1 MATVSIELPPV
12 EAEKTVEVEVRVNG
26 RKSLLSYRLEVFNW
40 GEWCR
45 PKERRAECLKR
56 IISSYDRQ
64 WQLMQIGTP
73 TEKIIPIMFRRV
85 GQSTVEDH

>member
-1 MATVSIELPPV
+1 MATVVIELPPV

-26 RKSLLSYRLEVFNW
+26 TRSLLSYRLEVFNW

-45 PKERRAECLKR
+45 PSERRAECLKR
-56 IISSYDRQ
+56 IIGSYDRK

-73 TEKIIPIMFRRV
+73 TEQVIPIMFRRA
-85 GQSTVEDH
+85 GGSRAEDR

>member
-12 EAEKTVEVEVRVNG
+12 EAEKTVEVEVRING
-26 RKSLLSYRLEVFNW
+26 RRSLMSFRLEVFHW

-45 PKERRAECLKR
+45 PSERRAECLKR
-56 IISSYDRQ
+56 IIGSYESG

-73 TEKIIPIMFRRV
+73 TEQIVPILFRRITAPA
-85 GQSTVEDH
+85 GEGS

>member
-12 EAEKTVEVEVRVNG
+12 EAENTVEVEVRVNG
-26 RKSLLSYRLEVFNW
+26 KKSLLSYRLEVFHW

-45 PKERRAECLKR
+45 PQERRADCLKR
-56 IISSYDRQ
+56 IINTYDGQ

-73 TEKIIPIMFRRV
+73 TEQIIPIMFRRT
-85 GQSTVEDH
+85 GRSSPGEN

>member
-12 EAEKTVEVEVRVNG
+12 EAENTVEVEVRVNG
-26 RKSLLSYRLEVFNW
+26 KRSLLSYRLEVFQW

-45 PKERRAECLKR
+45 PLEHRAECLKR
-56 IISSYDRQ
+56 MINSYDRG

-73 TEKIIPIMFRRV
+73 TEQAVPIMFRRIDRSASE
-85 GQSTVEDH
+85 GN

>member
-12 EAEKTVEVEVRVNG
+12 EAENTVEVEVRVNG
-26 RKSLLSYRLEVFNW
+26 KRSLLSYRLEVFNW

-56 IISSYDRQ
+56 MINSYDRE

-73 TEKIIPIMFRRV
+73 TEQMVPIMFRRV
-85 GQSTVEDH
+85 AHPTAKEN